1 MPESESSRLRRARAC
16 TTNYKL
22 GVPLVGLERI
32 LVPAADVEMVEFEK
46 PIERVMELHSQI
58 EATAKIMID
67 HNSTPVTITKEELQN
82 DATLK
87 TCA

>member
-1 MPESESSRLRRARAC
+1 MLHAYHGSRSAVKQRSVRDVVMATARSAR
-16 TTNYKL
+16 
-22 GVPLVGLERI
+22 PS
-32 LVPAADVEMVEFEK
+32 D
-46 PIERVMELHSQI
+46 HSARTRLI

-67 HNSTPVTITKEELQN
+67 HNSTPVTIMKEELQN